1 MLTIDEIGL
10 DMGCVSNGGV
20 LGSDDDLSTGRNYL
34 PHTYV

>member
-20 LGSDDDLSTGRNYL
+20 LDSDDNLSTGSDYL